1 MMTLKQFR
9 NLSLATLA
17 LLLGACSATPELE
30 ADAIEPVLP
39 MPENL
44 AENGISKNNDPWEG
58 FNRRSYYFNAKAD
71 QYVILPVVSGY
82 QWITPELVQ
91 DGVTNFFSNLG
102 EITTFMNSVLQF
114 KGERAMTTAFR
125 FATNTTIG
133 LLGVWDPATK
143 MGVYKEKE
151 DFGQTLGYW
160 GVNSGPYLVIPLL
173 GPSSA
178 RDGFGTLVD
187 TLVYNALISEL
198 DMKTEEEL
206 ALSLLRAID
215 ARKNVPFRYY
225 GSGSA
230 FEYEMIRFLYFRA
243 REIAVQR

>member
-1 MMTLKQFR
+1 MMTFKQFR
-9 NLSLATLA
+9 NVSLAALA

-39 MPENL
+39 LPENR
-44 AENGISKNNDPWEG
+44 ADNGISNNNDPWEG
-58 FNRRSYYFNAKAD
+58 FNRRAYYFNAKAD
-71 QYVILPVVSGY
+71 EYVILPVVNGY

-102 EITTFMNSVLQF
+102 EITTFMNSVLQL

-143 MGVYKEKE
+143 MGVYKERE
-151 DFGQTLGYW
+151 DFGQTLGHW

-187 TLVYNALISEL
+187 TLVYNAVISEL
-198 DMKTEEEL
+198 GMKEEEEL
-206 ALSLLRAID
+206 ALALLRAID
-215 ARKNVPFRYY
+215 TRKNIPFRYY